1 MTGLLRPAD
10 ATHNYAGGFSSAQ
23 VIVRIQP
30 CWFTGWRENNN
41 KQTNKKRAKLLVP
54 AQVKDLFLKTT
65 NVCAWGG
72 GGGGLRETSKREHL
86 THRLDAAVDQNIN
99 NK

>member
-30 CWFTGWRENNN
+30 CWFTGWRKNNN
-41 KQTNKKRAKLLVP
+41 KQTNKKRVKLLVT
-54 AQVKDLFLKTT
+54 AQVKDLFSKTT
-65 NVCAWGG
+65 NVCVWE
-72 GGGGLRETSKREHL
+72 GGGGLRETSKKR
-86 THRLDAAVDQNIN
+86 TFDKPVRRTQ
-99 NK
+99 